1 MRVFKTKAFQRWF
14 NKQLLTNEDLL
25 NAISEIEVGLVDA
38 NLGSFLYKKRIAI
51 KGRGKRGSVRTLLAL
66 KRKDKAFFLYGFE
79 KNQKDNLTINEAKAY
94 KLIAKTLIRFTDRE
108 LEERMHDNS
117 LIEI

>member
-25 NAISEIEVGLVDA
+25 NAVSEIEAGLVDA
-38 NLGSFLYKKRIAI
+38 NLGSFLYKKRIAAQ
-51 KGRGKRGSVRTLLAL
+51 GRGKRGSVRTLLAL
-66 KRKDKAFFLYGFE
+66 KQGDKAFYLYGFE
-79 KNQKDNLTINEAKAY
+79 KNQKDKLTINEEKAY
-94 KLIAKTLIRFTDRE
+94 KLIAKTVVRFTDKE
-108 LEERMHDNS
+108 LEERLHDNS